1 MKSKRITEKAVTITA
16 AIGSVLIMVM
26 VIANTYWA
34 SQQAISSTNQAVS
47 AVSAFYLESMAD
59 RRAKTITNLINNNF
73 DYMEK
78 AVSVID
84 DEKIESQEDLRE
96 AIGRMRRLLSL
107 NRFALVD
114 EDDIVYTQYTTY
126 TGGSRHAFLAKKIL
140 DDKMISTVFLYGS
153 SKELCLAIPIDIKIM
168 GKQFKACFV
177 QIDINDIV
185 DLLAFD
191 DQESTHFALYSTN
204 GGNISETELGPL
216 IGTENI
222 FDATSGSVSEEK
234 WNSFRDDF
242 ANKKRGTLTFTI
254 DGVVDTIFYEPVPDT
269 GWELVVMIR
278 ESVIQDQIQEISE
291 KSIRTNRTQILFILT
306 VATLFSAILFYMLR
320 RVANDKLDE
329 EKENSKAL
337 KSMANTDSMTGVRNK
352 HAYIETESQL
362 NSKIRERAIDKLA
375 LVACDINGL
384 KYVNDTKGHAAG
396 DQLIKDACSL
406 ICDIFSHGSVYRTG
420 GDEFVII
427 LMGKGYDTREEIIA
441 AFNRQVEENIKK
453 NGVVVSIGYSTL
465 QPGDEQLHDIF
476 ERADHMMYDRKKE
489 LKSMGA
495 RTREFDEAKPQQ

>member
-34 SQQAISSTNQAVS
+34 SKQAISSTNQAVS

-78 AVSVID
+78 AVSVIN

-126 TGGSRHAFLAKKIL
+126 TGGSRHPFLAKKTL

-153 SKELCLAIPIDIKIM
+153 SKDLCLAIPIDIKIM

-191 DQESTHFALYSTN
+191 DQESTHFALYSAN
-204 GGNISETELGPL
+204 GGNISGTELGPL

-222 FDATSGSVSEEK
+222 FDATIGNVSEEK

-242 ANKKRGTLTFTI
+242 DNNKRGTLTFTI
-254 DGVVDTIFYEPVPDT
+254 NGVVDTICYEPVPDT
-269 GWELVVMIR
+269 GWELVAMIR
-278 ESVIQDQIQEISE
+278 ESVIQDQIQEISD
-291 KSIRTNRTQILFILT
+291 KSLITSRMQILFLLV
-306 VATLFSAILFYMLR
+306 VATLFSTILFYMLR
-320 RVANDKLDE
+320 RVANEKLDE

-352 HAYIETESQL
+352 HAYLETEAQL
-362 NSKIRERAIDKLA
+362 SNRIREGDIDKLA

-396 DQLIKDACSL
+396 DQLIKDACAL

-420 GDEFVII
+420 GDEFVVI
-427 LMGKGYDTREEIIA
+427 LQGKGYDTRNEIIA

-495 RTREFDEAKPQQ
+495 RTREFD

>member
-1 MKSKRITEKAVTITA
+1 MKRKRITEKAVTITA
-16 AIGSVLIMVM
+16 AIGSALIMVM

-34 SQQAISSTNQAVS
+34 SKQAISSTNQAVS

-84 DEKIESQEDLRE
+84 GEKIESQDDLRE
-96 AIGRMRRLLSL
+96 AIGRMKRLLSL

-126 TGGSRHAFLAKKIL
+126 TGGSRHPFLAKKTL
-140 DDKMISTVFLYGS
+140 DSKMISTVFVYGS
-153 SKELCLAIPIDIKIM
+153 SIDLCLAIPVDIKIM
-168 GKQFKACFV
+168 DKQFKACFV

-185 DLLAFD
+185 ELLAFD

-222 FDATSGSVSEEK
+222 FDATKENVSEEK

-242 ANKKRGTLTFTI
+242 ANNKRGTLTFTI
-254 DGVVDTIFYEPVPDT
+254 NDVVDTICYEPVPDT

-278 ESVIQDQIQEISE
+278 ESVIQNQIQEISE
-291 KSIRTNRTQILFILT
+291 KSLLTNRVQILFLLV
-306 VATLFSAILFYMLR
+306 VATIFSAILFYMIR
-320 RVANDKLDE
+320 RVAKEKLDE
-329 EKENSKAL
+329 EKENSEAF

-352 HAYIETESQL
+352 HAYMETESQL
-362 NSKIRERAIDKLA
+362 NFKIRGGAIDKLA

-396 DQLIKDACSL
+396 DQLIKDASSL

-420 GDEFVII
+420 GDEFVVI
-427 LMGKGYDTREEIIA
+427 LLGKGYDIRHETIA
-441 AFNRQVEENIKK
+441 AFNRQIEENIKN
-453 NGVVVSIGYSTL
+453 NGVVVSIGCSTL

-476 ERADHMMYDRKKE
+476 ERADHIMYERKKE
-489 LKSMGA
+489 LKNMGA
-495 RTREFDEAKPQQ
+495 RTREFDETKPQ